1 MAVAYADKTALEPA
15 PFIAVPPPGPHVRA
29 AVARDHRVTSTSN
42 TRPYPLAVRRA
53 QGCVIEDLDG
63 NRFLDFTAGIAVC
76 STGHCHPHVV
86 EAIQRQ
92 SQQLIHMCGSDFYYE
107 PMIELAEKLAALA
120 PGNGAKRV
128 LFTNSGTEAI
138 EASMKLARH
147 STHRKWIIAFYGAFH
162 GRSMGALSLTASKV
176 RQKER
181 FGPLVPMVA
190 HADYGDVDSIEKTLF
205 KREVPPDEVA
215 AIFVEPILGEGGYIV
230 PPDDFLP
237 RLRELC
243 TKHGI
248 LLVADEIQSGMGRTG
263 RLFAVEHW
271 GVEPDIICLA
281 KGLASGMPLGAVIA
295 GADVMQWPPG
305 SQGSTFG
312 GNPVSCAAA
321 LATLELIQEEYLEN
335 AARLGRVAMDRL
347 HQMAEAH
354 ACIGQ
359 IRGRG
364 LMIGVDFVRDRA
376 TRQPAPDLRD
386 RIVEAAF
393 KRGLATLGCGESAI
407 RISPPLCITRSEL
420 ETGLRVFEEAI
431 AAAESERT

>member
-1 MAVAYADKTALEPA
+1 MAVNDIDRTLLGPA
-15 PFIAVPPPGPHVRA
+15 PHIVTPPPGPNARA

-86 EAIQRQ
+86 TAIQRQ
-92 SQQLIHMCGSDFYYE
+92 AEQLIHICGSDFYYDS
-107 PMIELAEKLAALA
+107 MIDLAEKLTAMA
-120 PGNGAKRV
+120 PGEGAKRV

-147 STHRKWIIAFYGAFH
+147 STGRKWIIAFYGAFH

-190 HADYGDVDSIEKTLF
+190 HADYGDIDSIEKTLF

-237 RLRELC
+237 RLRDLC
-243 TKHGI
+243 TRHGI
-248 LLVADEIQSGMGRTG
+248 LLVADEVQSGMGRTG
-263 RLFAVEHW
+263 RMFAVEHW
-271 GVEPDIICLA
+271 NVVPDIICMA
-281 KGLASGMPLGAVIA
+281 KGIASGMPLGAVIA
-295 GADVMQWPPG
+295 GADVMKWPPG

-312 GNPVSCAAA
+312 GNPLSCAAA
-321 LATLELIQEEYLEN
+321 LATLELLEESLMHN
-335 AARLGRVAMDRL
+335 AEHLGRLAMSRLGR
-347 HQMAEAH
+347 MAETH
-354 ACIGQ
+354 ACLGD

-364 LMIGVDFVRDRA
+364 LMIGVEFVHDRH
-376 TRQPAPDLRD
+376 TRRPAPELRD
-386 RIVEAAF
+386 RVVNEAF
-393 KRGLATLGCGESAI
+393 QRGLAMLGCGESAI
-407 RISPPLCITRSEL
+407 RISPPLCMTRDEL
-420 ETGLRVFEEAI
+420 ETGLDVFEKAI
-431 AAAESERT
+431 AAAGDGA